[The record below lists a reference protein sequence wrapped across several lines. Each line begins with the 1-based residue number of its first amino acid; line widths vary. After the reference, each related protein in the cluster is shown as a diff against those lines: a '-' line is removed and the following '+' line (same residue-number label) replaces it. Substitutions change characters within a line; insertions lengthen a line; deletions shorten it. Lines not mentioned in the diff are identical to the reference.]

1 MWSWGPLTV
10 VRFSYKLGWVTWCVG
25 LRLKYRLEVWGRLP
39 VMRSSLCLAPFAAEA
54 REASLRSHR
63 LGLHARLPRFPRVGG
78 VEGLCYPLHQSTDYS

>member
-1 MWSWGPLTV
+1 MRSWGPLTV

-63 LGLHARLPRFPRVGG
+63 LGLHARLPRFPPCGWRGG
-78 VEGLCYPLHQSTDYS
+78 AMLPSTPVYGL

>member
-1 MWSWGPLTV
+1 MRSWGPLPV

-25 LRLKYRLEVWGRLP
+25 LRLKYRLEVWGRLS

-63 LGLHARLPRFPRVGG
+63 LGLHARLPRFPPWGWRGG
-78 VEGLCYPLHQSTDYS
+78 AMLPSTPVYGL